1 MIMKAKVFPSEDVF
15 FAVPK
20 GQSFPDIPLLGDES
34 FEDFMTLL
42 AGKVKAG
49 VITQEMQRKYAK
61 QIRRAKLEE
70 FKSYLDNG
78 AIRFL
83 DN

>member
-1 MIMKAKVFPSEDVF
+1 
-15 FAVPK
+15 
-20 GQSFPDIPLLGDES
+20 
-34 FEDFMTLL
+34 MTFL

-70 FKSYLDNG
+70 FKKLFG
-78 AIRFL
+78 QWCHPL
-83 DN
+83 PG

>member
-1 MIMKAKVFPSEDVF
+1 
-15 FAVPK
+15 
-20 GQSFPDIPLLGDES
+20 
-34 FEDFMTLL
+34 MTLL
-42 AGKVKAG
+42 AGKIKAG
-49 VITQEMQRKYAK
+49 LITQEMHRKYAK

-83 DN
+83 DKRILIT